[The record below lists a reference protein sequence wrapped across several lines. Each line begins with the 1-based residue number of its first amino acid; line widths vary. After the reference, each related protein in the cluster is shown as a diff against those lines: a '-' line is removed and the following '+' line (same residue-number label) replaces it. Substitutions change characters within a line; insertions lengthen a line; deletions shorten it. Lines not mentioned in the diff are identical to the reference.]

1 MVSKLQQ
8 MVTAEDLEKKDVDAL
23 DIDSNSM
30 HFPIKDNIYDDYLN
44 YVIPLTSSH
53 NYDHMCF
60 KCEKLRQQK
69 PIYGIQ
75 YCRSRASDNAKAQM
89 VTKSS
94 FLYARILFSA
104 NSGCNQVP
112 FRLNLS
118 ISHSKAN
125 FNNLSLPLFANC
137 MVINSDSNSVD
148 LSGNP
153 YFANVNIS
161 EHYIKK
167 EQRLAFPGDRRNFPG
182 FEIPKDG
189 ILKLAIETSEN
200 VSQSVFQLSFDLSG
214 LEKGNRMILKYTIFK
229 RTQYTVQGSE
239 HLKIVKLN
247 RKLSEIEIKVTHLEN
262 AYYLYDSANMLFHTR
277 SNTANRYRSPLLV
290 KELNSLDR
298 KKYPELDEKDI
309 LIPFKIKN
317 NVTMVQSEQYKLD
330 VDYFIRKCE
339 FCDESDILYA

>member
-1 MVSKLQQ
+1 

-30 HFPIKDNIYDDYLN
+30 HFPIKGNIYDDYLN
-44 YVIPLTSSH
+44 YVIPLTSSP
-53 NYDHMCF
+53 NHMCF
-60 KCEKLRQQK
+60 KCQILRQQK

-75 YCRSRASDNAKAQM
+75 YYHGQASDNAKAKS

-112 FRLNLS
+112 FRLS
-118 ISHSKAN
+118 ISHSETN
-125 FNNLSLPLFANC
+125 FENLSLPLLANC
-137 MVINSDSNSVD
+137 MVINSNSNSVD

-167 EQRLAFPGDRRNFPG
+167 EQQLAFPGDRRNFPG
-182 FEIPKDG
+182 FKIPKVG
-189 ILKLAIETSEN
+189 ILKLAIETNEN

-214 LEKGNRMILKYTIFK
+214 LERGNRMILRYTIFK

-298 KKYPELDEKDI
+298 KKYPELDEKDV

-317 NVTMVQSEQYKLD
+317 NITMVQSEQYKLD

-339 FCDESDILYA
+339 FCDESDILYS

>member
-1 MVSKLQQ
+1 

-30 HFPIKDNIYDDYLN
+30 HFPIKGNIYDDYLN
-44 YVIPLTSSH
+44 YVIPLTSSP
-53 NYDHMCF
+53 NHMCF
-60 KCEKLRQQK
+60 KCQILRQQK

-75 YCRSRASDNAKAQM
+75 YYHGQASDNAKAKS

-112 FRLNLS
+112 FRLS
-118 ISHSKAN
+118 ISHSETN
-125 FNNLSLPLFANC
+125 FENLSLPLLANC
-137 MVINSDSNSVD
+137 MVINSNSNSVD

-167 EQRLAFPGDRRNFPG
+167 EQQLAFPGDRRNFPG
-182 FEIPKDG
+182 FKIPKVG
-189 ILKLAIETSEN
+189 ILKLAIETNEN

-214 LEKGNRMILKYTIFK
+214 LERGNRMILRYTIFK

-247 RKLSEIEIKVTHLEN
+247 RKLSEIEIKVTHLKN
-262 AYYLYDSANMLFHTR
+262 ASYLYDSANMLFHTR

-298 KKYPELDEKDI
+298 KKYPELDEKDV

-317 NVTMVQSEQYKLD
+317 NITMVQSEQYKLD

-339 FCDESDILYA
+339 FCDESDILYS

>member
-30 HFPIKDNIYDDYLN
+30 HFPIKGNIYDDYLN
-44 YVIPLTSSH
+44 YVIPLTSSP
-53 NYDHMCF
+53 NHMCF
-60 KCEKLRQQK
+60 KCQILRQQK

-75 YCRSRASDNAKAQM
+75 YYHGQASDNAKAKS

-112 FRLNLS
+112 FRLS
-118 ISHSKAN
+118 ISHSETN
-125 FNNLSLPLFANC
+125 FENLSLPLLANC
-137 MVINSDSNSVD
+137 MVINSNSNSVD

-167 EQRLAFPGDRRNFPG
+167 EQQLAFPGDRRNFPG
-182 FEIPKDG
+182 FKIPKVG
-189 ILKLAIETSEN
+189 ILKLAIETNEN

-214 LEKGNRMILKYTIFK
+214 LERGNRMILRYTIFK

-247 RKLSEIEIKVTHLEN
+247 RKLSEIEIKVTHLKN
-262 AYYLYDSANMLFHTR
+262 ASYLYDSANMLFHTR

-298 KKYPELDEKDI
+298 KKYPELDEKDV

-317 NVTMVQSEQYKLD
+317 NITMVQSEQYKLD

-339 FCDESDILYA
+339 FCDESDILYS